1 MLKTT
6 LTTFKP
12 TLQCRHASVLA
23 SSSFSPSQMAALH
36 HDSSFIVTPASAPF
50 TTPSNNCFHPSHIP
64 KKTQIRLTLQELRV
78 VLDSSKQLLHRLQ
91 QDYVDPS
98 SMDLQA
104 IIEHLESVESSLRV
118 EEDGKKPRM
127 TTTKKPQHNDE

>member
-23 SSSFSPSQMAALH
+23 SSSFSPNQMAPLH

-64 KKTQIRLTLQELRV
+64 KKTQIRLTLEELRV

-91 QDYVDPS
+91 QDYVNPS

-104 IIEHLESVESSLRV
+104 IIDHLESVESSLRV
-118 EEDGKKPRM
+118 DEGKKPKI
-127 TTTKKPQHNDE
+127 TTNKKSQHNDE